1 MLHQINLLPW
11 RDEIRAQH
19 KKRFVHLV
27 ILGVIIALGGQ
38 WAVGNYFHDQQAKQQ
53 ERLNYLNQYI
63 AELDRQI
70 QSLKVAEQEHKA
82 ILTRLDVV
90 ESLQLGRNKT
100 TDFMNLMPELIPE
113 GVYVDKIKMNGQEI
127 EMSGISDSTARLAT
141 MLDNLE
147 RSDSLEGVEMHSIV
161 HNRKRFNKEFQT
173 FKVSFVFSP
182 VLLEGTTAHRKGKGL
197 TMGSFQSMMSL
208 QELDID
214 EITEWPLLPQLLVIL
229 VLMILIQG
237 VGTWLYVLPLDD
249 ELQQMKQQEQTL
261 KTTLRIKANK
271 VAALPKLQSQLDE
284 LTSRYDYLLEQL
296 PVQKELASMLASVN
310 ELGLDNS
317 LTFTRID
324 WGQKQNKEFLYRL
337 PLNIELTGDYH
348 EIGDFSAAIA
358 KLPRIISFDDVN
370 WQRVSQESSTLH
382 FRVRAYTYQ
391 FKSEV
396 NDETQ

>member
-1 MLHQINLLPW
+1 MANL
-11 RDEIRAQH
+11 Q
-19 KKRFVHLV
+19 
-27 ILGVIIALGGQ
+27 
-38 WAVGNYFHDQQAKQQ
+38 
-53 ERLNYLNQYI
+53 
-63 AELDRQI
+63 
-70 QSLKVAEQEHKA
+70 
-82 ILTRLDVV
+82 
-90 ESLQLGRNKT
+90 
-100 TDFMNLMPELIPE
+100 
-113 GVYVDKIKMNGQEI
+113 
-127 EMSGISDSTARLAT
+127 
-141 MLDNLE
+141 
-147 RSDSLEGVEMHSIV
+147 
-161 HNRKRFNKEFQT
+161 NR
-173 FKVSFVFSP
+173 
-182 VLLEGTTAHRKGKGL
+182 
-197 TMGSFQSMMSL
+197 MSL
-208 QELDID
+208 QDLDVD

-229 VLMILIQG
+229 VLIVLIQG
-237 VGTWLYVLPLDD
+237 VGTWLYVLPVDD

>member
-1 MLHQINLLPW
+1 MANLQN
-11 RDEIRAQH
+11 RIS
-19 KKRFVHLV
+19 
-27 ILGVIIALGGQ
+27 
-38 WAVGNYFHDQQAKQQ
+38 
-53 ERLNYLNQYI
+53 
-63 AELDRQI
+63 RQ
-70 QSLKVAEQEHKA
+70 
-82 ILTRLDVV
+82 
-90 ESLQLGRNKT
+90 
-100 TDFMNLMPELIPE
+100 
-113 GVYVDKIKMNGQEI
+113 
-127 EMSGISDSTARLAT
+127 
-141 MLDNLE
+141 
-147 RSDSLEGVEMHSIV
+147 
-161 HNRKRFNKEFQT
+161 NR
-173 FKVSFVFSP
+173 
-182 VLLEGTTAHRKGKGL
+182 
-197 TMGSFQSMMSL
+197 MSL
-208 QELDID
+208 QDLDVD
-214 EITEWPLLPQLLVIL
+214 EISEWPLLPQLLVIL
-229 VLMILIQG
+229 VLIVLIQG
-237 VGTWLYVLPLDD
+237 VGTWLYVLPLDE

>member
-1 MLHQINLLPW
+1 MANL
-11 RDEIRAQH
+11 Q
-19 KKRFVHLV
+19 
-27 ILGVIIALGGQ
+27 
-38 WAVGNYFHDQQAKQQ
+38 
-53 ERLNYLNQYI
+53 
-63 AELDRQI
+63 
-70 QSLKVAEQEHKA
+70 
-82 ILTRLDVV
+82 
-90 ESLQLGRNKT
+90 NK
-100 TDFMNLMPELIPE
+100 
-113 GVYVDKIKMNGQEI
+113 
-127 EMSGISDSTARLAT
+127 ISWQ
-141 MLDNLE
+141 
-147 RSDSLEGVEMHSIV
+147 
-161 HNRKRFNKEFQT
+161 NR
-173 FKVSFVFSP
+173 
-182 VLLEGTTAHRKGKGL
+182 
-197 TMGSFQSMMSL
+197 MSL
-208 QELDID
+208 QDLDLD

-229 VLMILIQG
+229 VLIVLIQG

-261 KTTLRIKANK
+261 KSTLRIKANK

-310 ELGLDNS
+310 ELGLDNK

>member
-1 MLHQINLLPW
+1 MASFQNM
-11 RDEIRAQH
+11 A
-19 KKRFVHLV
+19 
-27 ILGVIIALGGQ
+27 
-38 WAVGNYFHDQQAKQQ
+38 
-53 ERLNYLNQYI
+53 
-63 AELDRQI
+63 
-70 QSLKVAEQEHKA
+70 SLQG
-82 ILTRLDVV
+82 LDV
-90 ESLQLGRNKT
+90 
-100 TDFMNLMPELIPE
+100 
-113 GVYVDKIKMNGQEI
+113 
-127 EMSGISDSTARLAT
+127 
-141 MLDNLE
+141 
-147 RSDSLEGVEMHSIV
+147 
-161 HNRKRFNKEFQT
+161 
-173 FKVSFVFSP
+173 
-182 VLLEGTTAHRKGKGL
+182 
-197 TMGSFQSMMSL
+197 
-208 QELDID
+208 D

-229 VLMILIQG
+229 VLMVLIQG

-317 LTFTRID
+317 LNFTRID

-396 NDETQ
+396 NDESQ

>member
-1 MLHQINLLPW
+1 MASFQNM
-11 RDEIRAQH
+11 
-19 KKRFVHLV
+19 V
-27 ILGVIIALGGQ
+27 
-38 WAVGNYFHDQQAKQQ
+38 
-53 ERLNYLNQYI
+53 
-63 AELDRQI
+63 
-70 QSLKVAEQEHKA
+70 SLQD
-82 ILTRLDVV
+82 LDV
-90 ESLQLGRNKT
+90 
-100 TDFMNLMPELIPE
+100 
-113 GVYVDKIKMNGQEI
+113 
-127 EMSGISDSTARLAT
+127 
-141 MLDNLE
+141 
-147 RSDSLEGVEMHSIV
+147 
-161 HNRKRFNKEFQT
+161 
-173 FKVSFVFSP
+173 
-182 VLLEGTTAHRKGKGL
+182 
-197 TMGSFQSMMSL
+197 
-208 QELDID
+208 D
-214 EITEWPLLPQLLVIL
+214 EITEWPLLPQLAVVLL
-229 VLMILIQG
+229 LMILIQG
-237 VGTWLYVLPLDD
+237 LGVWLYIMPMDD
-249 ELQQMKQQEQTL
+249 ELQQLKQQEQTL
-261 KTTLRIKANK
+261 KATLRIKANK

-310 ELGLDNS
+310 ELGLDNA

>member
-1 MLHQINLLPW
+1 
-11 RDEIRAQH
+11 
-19 KKRFVHLV
+19 
-27 ILGVIIALGGQ
+27 
-38 WAVGNYFHDQQAKQQ
+38 
-53 ERLNYLNQYI
+53 
-63 AELDRQI
+63 
-70 QSLKVAEQEHKA
+70 
-82 ILTRLDVV
+82 
-90 ESLQLGRNKT
+90 
-100 TDFMNLMPELIPE
+100 
-113 GVYVDKIKMNGQEI
+113 
-127 EMSGISDSTARLAT
+127 
-141 MLDNLE
+141 
-147 RSDSLEGVEMHSIV
+147 
-161 HNRKRFNKEFQT
+161 
-173 FKVSFVFSP
+173 
-182 VLLEGTTAHRKGKGL
+182 
-197 TMGSFQSMMSL
+197 MSL
-208 QELDID
+208 QDLDVD

-229 VLMILIQG
+229 VLIVLIQG
-237 VGTWLYVLPLDD
+237 VGTWLYVLALDE

>member
-1 MLHQINLLPW
+1 MASFQNM
-11 RDEIRAQH
+11 A
-19 KKRFVHLV
+19 
-27 ILGVIIALGGQ
+27 
-38 WAVGNYFHDQQAKQQ
+38 
-53 ERLNYLNQYI
+53 
-63 AELDRQI
+63 
-70 QSLKVAEQEHKA
+70 SLQG
-82 ILTRLDVV
+82 LDV
-90 ESLQLGRNKT
+90 
-100 TDFMNLMPELIPE
+100 
-113 GVYVDKIKMNGQEI
+113 
-127 EMSGISDSTARLAT
+127 
-141 MLDNLE
+141 
-147 RSDSLEGVEMHSIV
+147 
-161 HNRKRFNKEFQT
+161 
-173 FKVSFVFSP
+173 
-182 VLLEGTTAHRKGKGL
+182 
-197 TMGSFQSMMSL
+197 
-208 QELDID
+208 D

-229 VLMILIQG
+229 VLMVLIQG

-284 LTSRYDYLLEQL
+284 LTIRYDYLLEQL

-317 LTFTRID
+317 LNFTRID

-396 NDETQ
+396 NDESQ

>member
-1 MLHQINLLPW
+1 MSFQ
-11 RDEIRAQH
+11 D
-19 KKRFVHLV
+19 
-27 ILGVIIALGGQ
+27 
-38 WAVGNYFHDQQAKQQ
+38 
-53 ERLNYLNQYI
+53 
-63 AELDRQI
+63 
-70 QSLKVAEQEHKA
+70 
-82 ILTRLDVV
+82 LDV
-90 ESLQLGRNKT
+90 
-100 TDFMNLMPELIPE
+100 
-113 GVYVDKIKMNGQEI
+113 
-127 EMSGISDSTARLAT
+127 
-141 MLDNLE
+141 
-147 RSDSLEGVEMHSIV
+147 
-161 HNRKRFNKEFQT
+161 
-173 FKVSFVFSP
+173 
-182 VLLEGTTAHRKGKGL
+182 
-197 TMGSFQSMMSL
+197 
-208 QELDID
+208 D

-229 VLMILIQG
+229 VLIVLIQG
-237 VGTWLYVLPLDD
+237 VGTWLYVLPLDE
-249 ELQQMKQQEQTL
+249 ELQQMKQQELTL

-310 ELGLDNS
+310 ELGLDNA

>member
-1 MLHQINLLPW
+1 
-11 RDEIRAQH
+11 
-19 KKRFVHLV
+19 
-27 ILGVIIALGGQ
+27 
-38 WAVGNYFHDQQAKQQ
+38 
-53 ERLNYLNQYI
+53 
-63 AELDRQI
+63 
-70 QSLKVAEQEHKA
+70 
-82 ILTRLDVV
+82 
-90 ESLQLGRNKT
+90 
-100 TDFMNLMPELIPE
+100 
-113 GVYVDKIKMNGQEI
+113 
-127 EMSGISDSTARLAT
+127 
-141 MLDNLE
+141 
-147 RSDSLEGVEMHSIV
+147 
-161 HNRKRFNKEFQT
+161 
-173 FKVSFVFSP
+173 
-182 VLLEGTTAHRKGKGL
+182 
-197 TMGSFQSMMSL
+197 MSL
-208 QELDID
+208 QDLDVD

-229 VLMILIQG
+229 VLMVLIQG
-237 VGTWLYVLPLDD
+237 AGTWLYLLPLDE
-249 ELQQMKQQEQTL
+249 ELQQMKLQEQTL
-261 KTTLRIKANK
+261 KTTLRIRANK

>member
-1 MLHQINLLPW
+1 MANLQN
-11 RDEIRAQH
+11 RIS
-19 KKRFVHLV
+19 
-27 ILGVIIALGGQ
+27 
-38 WAVGNYFHDQQAKQQ
+38 
-53 ERLNYLNQYI
+53 
-63 AELDRQI
+63 RQ
-70 QSLKVAEQEHKA
+70 
-82 ILTRLDVV
+82 
-90 ESLQLGRNKT
+90 
-100 TDFMNLMPELIPE
+100 
-113 GVYVDKIKMNGQEI
+113 
-127 EMSGISDSTARLAT
+127 
-141 MLDNLE
+141 
-147 RSDSLEGVEMHSIV
+147 
-161 HNRKRFNKEFQT
+161 NR
-173 FKVSFVFSP
+173 
-182 VLLEGTTAHRKGKGL
+182 
-197 TMGSFQSMMSL
+197 MSL
-208 QELDID
+208 QDLDVD

-229 VLMILIQG
+229 VLMVLIQG
-237 VGTWLYVLPLDD
+237 VGTWLYLLPLDE
-249 ELQQMKQQEQTL
+249 ELKQMKQQEQTL